1 MAVSIRHIA
10 PVAHLPLVL
19 GVLRKL
25 EVAQLI
31 DALIPPN
38 PAQVL
43 SNGRGVEA
51 LVLAMRDGHH
61 ALYKGGRRL
70 DERGRV
76 IRTPP
81 RLPSMEPMQRSP
93 KPLPPPARPLGI
105 AKLAG
110 VTSSRCS

>member
-1 MAVSIRHIA
+1 MAVSIRPIA

-31 DALIPPN
+31 DSLIPPN

-51 LVLAMRDGHH
+51 LAYSTEFCHLI
-61 ALYKGGRRL
+61 RRKAA
-70 DERGRV
+70 
-76 IRTPP
+76 TQ
-81 RLPSMEPMQRSP
+81 ST
-93 KPLPPPARPLGI
+93 
-105 AKLAG
+105 AKLPLIPQE
-110 VTSSRCS
+110 SCH